1 MKINFTK
8 KQFRKLLDLVF
19 LGELVINGH
28 RPPDEAIGE
37 YEDLLQ
43 YIYSFA
49 KEMGYEDLI
58 EYSSEYDKFF
68 ETRKFDES
76 GIQDYV
82 DEYDENVFWFELA
95 LRLAKRDVIREVE
108 ADEIG
113 GDDYLL
119 RVLHK
124 EELYQDEFYENGLQ
138 NVIVDSDKINE

>member
-1 MKINFTK
+1 
-8 KQFRKLLDLVF
+8 
-19 LGELVINGH
+19 
-28 RPPDEAIGE
+28 
-37 YEDLLQ
+37 
-43 YIYSFA
+43 
-49 KEMGYEDLI
+49 MGYEDLI

-82 DEYDENVFWFELA
+82 DEYDENVFWSELA